1 MSNNRA
7 LTIVALVGAMILW
20 ASSFIALKYAFM
32 SYDPMLVI
40 FARMAIA
47 LLFILIFFGRVFR
60 HLDIRKNDMKYLSL
74 MALFEP
80 CLYFIFEAEALAN
93 TTASNAGMITALL
106 PVMVATGAW
115 FWIGEKI
122 NGRIITGGLLA
133 FGGAVWLSLGG
144 EPSSYAPYPLYGNIM
159 EFLAMVMAVGY
170 TLTLKHLSKRFK
182 PLFLTAFQ
190 ALVGSLFFLPFLW
203 LPSTALP
210 TTFPLYPSLAVLYLG
225 VAVSFGAYGLY
236 NYGVTH
242 IPASE
247 ASLFINLIPV
257 FAVILAYLLLDEQLG
272 WSEVVGGSI
281 ILLGVFIAQSSVAA
295 DLADPEIPKGV

>member
-1 MSNNRA
+1 M
-7 LTIVALVGAMILW
+7 LLW
-20 ASSFIALKYAFM
+20 ASSFIALKYAFLH
-32 SYDPMLVI
+32 YDPMVVI

-47 LLFILIFFGRVFR
+47 LLFVLIFFSKVFR
-60 HLDIRKNDMKYLSL
+60 NVDIRKNDIKHLSL

-80 CLYFIFEAEALAN
+80 CLYFVFEAEALVN
-93 TTASNAGMITALL
+93 TTASQAGMITALL
-106 PVMVATGAW
+106 PVMVALGAW
-115 FWIGEKI
+115 LWIGEKM
-122 NGRIITGGLLA
+122 NWRIIVGGLMA

-144 EPSSYAPYPLYGNIM
+144 EASSYAPNPLYGNVM

-190 ALVGSLFFLPFLW
+190 SLVGSLFFLPFLI
-203 LPSTALP
+203 LPSTVLP
-210 TTFPLYPSLAVLYLG
+210 VTFPLLPSLAVLYLG

-236 NYGVTH
+236 NYGVST

-257 FAVILAYLLLDEQLG
+257 FAVVLAYFLLDEQLG
-272 WSEVVGGSI
+272 WSEILGGTV
-281 ILLGVFIAQSSVAA
+281 ILLGVYIAQSKSAVSV
-295 DLADPEIPKGV
+295 ADPEIPKGV

>member
-1 MSNNRA
+1 M
-7 LTIVALVGAMILW
+7 LLW
-20 ASSFIALKYAFM
+20 ASSFIALKYAFLH
-32 SYDPMLVI
+32 YDPMVVI

-47 LLFILIFFGRVFR
+47 LLFVLIFFPKVFR
-60 HLDIRKNDMKYLSL
+60 NVDIRKNDIKYLSL

-80 CLYFIFEAEALAN
+80 CLYFVFEAEALVN
-93 TTASNAGMITALL
+93 TTASQAGMITALL
-106 PVMVATGAW
+106 PVMVALGAW

-122 NGRIITGGLLA
+122 SLRIIVGGLMA

-144 EPSSYAPYPLYGNIM
+144 EASSYAPNPLYGNVM

-170 TLTLKHLSKRFK
+170 TLTLKHLSKRFN

-190 ALVGSLFFLPFLW
+190 ALVGSLFFLPFL
-203 LPSTALP
+203 LFPSTVTP
-210 TTFPLYPSLAVLYLG
+210 VTFPLFPSLAVLYLG

-236 NYGVTH
+236 NYGVST

-257 FAVILAYLLLDEQLG
+257 FAVVLAYFLLDEQLG
-272 WSEVVGGSI
+272 WSEIFGGTV
-281 ILLGVFIAQSSVAA
+281 ILLGVYIAQSKSAVSV
-295 DLADPEIPKGV
+295 ADPEIPKGV

>member
-1 MSNNRA
+1 MLSAKAVTILA
-7 LTIVALVGAMILW
+7 LIGAMILW

-32 SYDPMLVI
+32 HYDPMVVI

-47 LLFILIFFGRVFR
+47 LLFVLLFFAKVFR
-60 HLDIRKNDMKYLSL
+60 NLDIRKNDIKYLSL

-80 CLYFIFEAEALAN
+80 CLYFIFEAEALVN
-93 TTASNAGMITALL
+93 TTASQAGMITALL
-106 PVMVATGAW
+106 PVMVALGAW

-122 NGRIITGGLLA
+122 NRRIIVGGLLA

-144 EPSSYAPYPLYGNIM
+144 EASSYAPNPLYGNVM

-190 ALVGSLFFLPFLW
+190 ALIGSLFFLPFLL
-203 LPSTALP
+203 LPSTVLP
-210 TTFPLYPSLAVLYLG
+210 GTFPLLPSLAVLYLG

-236 NYGVTH
+236 NYGVST

-257 FAVILAYLLLDEQLG
+257 FAVMLAYLLLDEQLG
-272 WSEVVGGSI
+272 WSEIFGGAV
-281 ILLGVFIAQSSVAA
+281 ILFGVFVAQSKAA
-295 DLADPEIPKGV
+295 AAVADPETPKGV

>member
-1 MSNNRA
+1 MLSA
-7 LTIVALVGAMILW
+7 KAVTILALVGAMVLW

-32 SYDPMLVI
+32 HYDPMVVI

-47 LLFILIFFGRVFR
+47 LLFVLLFFTKVFR
-60 HLDIRKNDMKYLSL
+60 NLDIRKNDIKYLSL

-80 CLYFIFEAEALAN
+80 CLYFIFEAEALVN
-93 TTASNAGMITALL
+93 TTASQAGMITALL
-106 PVMVATGAW
+106 PVMVALGAW
-115 FWIGEKI
+115 LWIGEKI
-122 NGRIITGGLLA
+122 NRRIIVGGLLA
-133 FGGAVWLSLGG
+133 FGGAVWLSFGG
-144 EPSSYAPYPLYGNIM
+144 EASSYAPNPLYGNVM

-190 ALVGSLFFLPFLW
+190 ALVGSLFFLPSLL
-203 LPSTALP
+203 LPSTVLP
-210 TTFPLYPSLAVLYLG
+210 VTFPLLPSLAVLYLG

-236 NYGVTH
+236 NYGVST

-257 FAVILAYLLLDEQLG
+257 FAVLLAYLLLDEQLG
-272 WSEVVGGSI
+272 WSEILGGTV
-281 ILLGVFIAQSSVAA
+281 ILFGVFVAQSKAA
-295 DLADPEIPKGV
+295 AAVADPETPKGV

>member
-1 MSNNRA
+1 MSANRP
-7 LTIVALVGAMILW
+7 LTIIALVGAMVLW

-32 SYDPMLVI
+32 SYDPMVVI

-47 LLFILIFFGRVFR
+47 LLFVLLFFSRTFR
-60 HLDIRKNDMKYLSL
+60 GLDITRSDAKYLSL

-80 CLYFIFEAEALAN
+80 CLYFIFEAEALTY
-93 TTASNAGMITALL
+93 TTASQAGMITALL
-106 PVMVATGAW
+106 PVMVAVGAW

-122 NGRIITGGLLA
+122 TRRIIVGGLLA
-133 FGGAVWLSLGG
+133 FSGAVWLSLWG
-144 EPSSYAPYPLYGNIM
+144 EASTYAPDPLYGNFM

-190 ALVGSLFFLPFLW
+190 ALIGSLFFVPFL
-203 LPSTALP
+203 LLESVKLP
-210 TTFPLYPSLAVLYLG
+210 TEFPAAPSLAVLYLG

-236 NYGVTH
+236 NYGVSS

-247 ASLFINLIPV
+247 ASLYINLIPV
-257 FAVILAYLLLDEQLG
+257 FAVILAYVLLDEKFG
-272 WSEVVGGSI
+272 WNEVLGGSV
-281 ILLGVFIAQSSVAA
+281 ILLGVWIAQSKAAVAV
-295 DLADPEIPKGV
+295 ADPETPRGV

>member
-1 MSNNRA
+1 M
-7 LTIVALVGAMILW
+7 LLW
-20 ASSFIALKYAFM
+20 ASSFIALKYAFLH
-32 SYDPMLVI
+32 YDPMVVI

-47 LLFILIFFGRVFR
+47 LLFVLIFFSKVFR
-60 HLDIRKNDMKYLSL
+60 NLDIRKSDIKYLSL

-80 CLYFIFEAEALAN
+80 CLYFVFEAEALVN
-93 TTASNAGMITALL
+93 TTASQAGMITALL
-106 PVMVATGAW
+106 PVMVALGAW

-122 NGRIITGGLLA
+122 HWRIIVGGFMA

-144 EPSSYAPYPLYGNIM
+144 EASSYAPNPLYGNMM

-190 ALVGSLFFLPFLW
+190 ALVGSLFFLPFLI
-203 LPSTALP
+203 LPSTVLP
-210 TTFPLYPSLAVLYLG
+210 VTFPLLPSLAVLYLG

-236 NYGVTH
+236 NYGVST

-257 FAVILAYLLLDEQLG
+257 FAVVLAYFLLDEQLG
-272 WSEVVGGSI
+272 WSEILGGTV
-281 ILLGVFIAQSSVAA
+281 ILLGVYIAQSKSAVSV
-295 DLADPEIPKGV
+295 ADPEIPKGV

>member
-1 MSNNRA
+1 MSASRPITVIA
-7 LTIVALVGAMILW
+7 LIGAMVLW
-20 ASSFIALKYAFM
+20 ASSFIALKYAFIH
-32 SYDPMLVI
+32 YDPMVVI

-47 LLFILIFFGRVFR
+47 LLFVLLFFPKVFQN
-60 HLDIRKNDMKYLSL
+60 LDIRKNDIKYLSL

-80 CLYFIFEAEALAN
+80 CFYFIFEAEALVN
-93 TTASNAGMITALL
+93 TTASQAGMITALL
-106 PVMVATGAW
+106 PVMVAVGAW

-122 NGRIITGGLLA
+122 NRRIIIGGLLA

-144 EPSSYAPYPLYGNIM
+144 EASNYAPNPLYGNVM

-190 ALVGSLFFLPFLW
+190 ALVGSLFFLPFLL
-203 LPSTALP
+203 LPSTVLP
-210 TTFPLYPSLAVLYLG
+210 ETFPLFPSLAVLYLG

-236 NYGVTH
+236 NYGVST

-257 FAVILAYLLLDEQLG
+257 FAVLLAYLLLDEQLG
-272 WSEVVGGSI
+272 WSEILGGAV
-281 ILLGVFIAQSSVAA
+281 ILFGVFVAQSKAAVAV
-295 DLADPEIPKGV
+295 ADPEIPKGV

>member
-1 MSNNRA
+1 MLSSRTVTILA
-7 LTIVALVGAMILW
+7 LIGAMVLW

-32 SYDPMLVI
+32 SYDPMIVI

-47 LLFILIFFGRVFR
+47 LLFVLIFFGKVFR
-60 HLDIRKNDMKYLSL
+60 DLDIQKNDIKYLSL

-80 CLYFIFEAEALAN
+80 CLYFIFEAEALIN
-93 TTASNAGMITALL
+93 TTASQAGMITALL
-106 PVMVATGAW
+106 PIMVALGAW

-122 NGRIITGGLLA
+122 TGRIITGGLLA

-144 EPSSYAPYPLYGNIM
+144 ETSSYAPDPLYGNAM

-190 ALVGSLFFLPFLW
+190 ALVGSLFFLPFLS
-203 LPSTALP
+203 LPSTVLP
-210 TTFPLYPSLAVLYLG
+210 AAFPLSPSLAVLYLG
-225 VAVSFGAYGLY
+225 IAVSFGAYGLY
-236 NYGVTH
+236 NYGVSN

-247 ASLFINLIPV
+247 ASLFTRI
-257 FAVILAYLLLDEQLG
+257 
-272 WSEVVGGSI
+272 
-281 ILLGVFIAQSSVAA
+281 
-295 DLADPEIPKGV
+295 

>member
-1 MSNNRA
+1 M
-7 LTIVALVGAMILW
+7 LLW
-20 ASSFIALKYAFM
+20 ASSFIALKYAFLH
-32 SYDPMLVI
+32 YDPMVVI

-47 LLFILIFFGRVFR
+47 LLFVLIFFSKVFR
-60 HLDIRKNDMKYLSL
+60 NVDIRKNDIKHLSL

-80 CLYFIFEAEALAN
+80 CLYFVFEAEALVN
-93 TTASNAGMITALL
+93 TTASQAGMITALL
-106 PVMVATGAW
+106 PVMVALGAW
-115 FWIGEKI
+115 LWIGEKM
-122 NGRIITGGLLA
+122 NWRIIVGGLMA

-144 EPSSYAPYPLYGNIM
+144 EASSYAPNPPYGNMM

-190 ALVGSLFFLPFLW
+190 ALVGSLFFLPFLI
-203 LPSTALP
+203 LPSTVLP
-210 TTFPLYPSLAVLYLG
+210 VTFPLLPSLAVLYLG

-236 NYGVTH
+236 NYGVST

-257 FAVILAYLLLDEQLG
+257 FAVVLAYFLLDEQLG
-272 WSEVVGGSI
+272 WSEILGGTV
-281 ILLGVFIAQSSVAA
+281 ILLGVYIAQSKSAVSV
-295 DLADPEIPKGV
+295 ADPEIPKGV